1 MFQLLKYQWEEVIP
15 KNLQNKKKYEKS
27 QKKKKKKEEGGD
39 AKHVYFFI
47 QPYMK
52 K

>member
-1 MFQLLKYQWEEVIP
+1 MK
-15 KNLQNKKKYEKS
+15 KS
-27 QKKKKKKEEGGD
+27 QQKKKEEGED

-52 K
+52 KQAEELMEKAKN